1 MSFCFKWL
9 IQLQHDTD
17 SEKNCICGVLFSPWR
32 RRRQINRKEAKNNL
46 RMSAESIQKWNR
58 LWKKSSL
65 SGRYLQ
71 CVNITCDTQDRPAG
85 AILTAAAMFQLRH
98 VNWLHFHIPNFFPF
112 CSKICWIQENTFKQR
127 HIFLNDKIL
136 HRKLWEIWNG
146 FTDRIVSTKFSAKS
160 IKIPEKCVVKY
171 IFLKFSLNFLN
182 MLAFSVLNLW

>member
-32 RRRQINRKEAKNNL
+32 RRQQINRKEAKNNL

-58 LWKKSSL
+58 LWKKCSL
-65 SGRYLQ
+65 AGRYLQ
-71 CVNITCDTQDRPAG
+71 CVNITCDTQDRTAG

-112 CSKICWIQENTFKQR
+112 CSKICWIQENTLNSDTYIPRWQHFTPETLRNMKRVHWQDCQ
-127 HIFLNDKIL
+127 HI
-136 HRKLWEIWNG
+136 
-146 FTDRIVSTKFSAKS
+146 V
-160 IKIPEKCVVKY
+160 
-171 IFLKFSLNFLN
+171 
-182 MLAFSVLNLW
+182 